1 MDRIKSLC
9 ETLIRI
15 LGNHTMLIVCVV
27 GLLAA
32 VCLAYVVGNGIYKQ
46 FNPPVEVTTMPQE
59 QAEEPHGVQQAAEA
73 AQVTVDYGQQK
84 EVAKEIQIIREKEEV
99 PVYIVQST
107 GKTVEKDVKQAVK
120 ENKADFA
127 IVTYKNDPEKEI
139 NLKEIPKEEKIELNQ
154 YNIQAYKNQINTL
167 SYAPQGKVVGYEHS
181 WKVSKSGQYI
191 GVGIDHDIDDQK
203 TYVKITYSW

>member
-1 MDRIKSLC
+1 MERIRKIGEIIL
-9 ETLIRI
+9 RI
-15 LGNHTMLIVCVV
+15 LGNPATFVVCAV
-27 GLLAA
+27 GLLA
-32 VCLAYVVGNGIYKQ
+32 VGVLIFAIGCGIYRQ
-46 FNPPVEVTTMPQE
+46 FNPPEEITTMQQE

-120 ENKADFA
+120 D
-127 IVTYKNDPEKEI
+127 
-139 NLKEIPKEEKIELNQ
+139 LKEIPKEEKIELNQ

-167 SYAPQGKVVGYEHS
+167 SYAPQEKVVGYEHL

>member
-1 MDRIKSLC
+1 MKRIKKIGKI
-9 ETLIRI
+9 TLRI
-15 LGNHTMLIVCVV
+15 LGNPATFVVCAV
-27 GLLAA
+27 GLLA
-32 VCLAYVVGNGIYKQ
+32 VGVLIFAIGCGIYRQ
-46 FNPPVEVTTMPQE
+46 FNPPEEITTMQQE

-127 IVTYKNDPEKEI
+127 IVTDKNDLGKEI

-167 SYAPQGKVVGYEHS
+167 SYAPQEKVVGYEHL